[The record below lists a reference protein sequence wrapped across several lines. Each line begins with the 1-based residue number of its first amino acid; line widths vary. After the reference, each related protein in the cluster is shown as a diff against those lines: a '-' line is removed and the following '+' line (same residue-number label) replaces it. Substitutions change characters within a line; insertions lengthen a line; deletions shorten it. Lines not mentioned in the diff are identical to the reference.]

1 MNGENTAS
9 MGSGEESRSSITH
22 DDTTKLIDDDTRH
35 GEEDDELLLP
45 NGGEEPEKEA
55 NGGVEDM
62 DAAEKQA
69 LIMAK
74 LLKMPIPVVR
84 SQLKARWLMLFLL
97 CMALIGSYYCY
108 DNPTAIHNQVSV
120 VLNYCCT
127 SLKRKWDGNCS
138 WQVGTVYQVTH
149 QMTIPRQPPSM
160 SSTTCYIVCIRFQI
174 RYVTVNGVWTIPGIA
189 DFSTAGPTLFRRS
202 AVRSPRGKVD
212 GRCFCWYHCSGTTHL
227 CNWPHVVQQNR
238 RMVRHVFRPDYIR
251 SRWGELVCRHVSHD
265 CPVVQWQ
272 GTSSCFGNELGA
284 R

>member
-108 DNPTAIHNQVSV
+108 DNPTAIHNQLASWYGVPSDASDDNPKATSFNVKYNLLYSV
-120 VLNYCCT
+120 YSFPNTVCDGEW
-127 SLKRKWDGNCS
+127 SLDDTRNSGFFN
-138 WQVGTVYQVTH
+138 
-149 QMTIPRQPPSM
+149 
-160 SSTTCYIVCIRFQI
+160 
-174 RYVTVNGVWTIPGIA
+174 
-189 DFSTAGPTLFRRS
+189 RRS
-202 AVRSPRGKVD
+202 YPFSEECCQIA
-212 GRCFCWYHCSGTTHL
+212 SG
-227 CNWPHVVQQNR
+227 
-238 RMVRHVFRPDYIR
+238 
-251 SRWGELVCRHVSHD
+251 
-265 CPVVQWQ
+265 
-272 GTSSCFGNELGA
+272 
-284 R
+284 